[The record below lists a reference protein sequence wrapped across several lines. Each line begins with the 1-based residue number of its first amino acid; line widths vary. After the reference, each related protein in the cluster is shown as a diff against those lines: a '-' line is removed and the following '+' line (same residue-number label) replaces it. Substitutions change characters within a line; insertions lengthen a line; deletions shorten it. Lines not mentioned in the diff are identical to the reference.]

1 MESVMILPKKR
12 STSRSARIQNHTESM
27 SIEIPTAPHKKLRLT
42 NVYIPPANT
51 STGNVNENL
60 TKTDNWPSTSSDM
73 ILGDFNAHS
82 LLWDENTRNGT
93 PDTRGTKIENWLAE
107 TEMACM
113 NTGIPTYVN
122 RSTARQSA
130 PDISFVHSSLLDKVE
145 WKTLD
150 QLGSDHKPVV
160 ISYEDQMTKVNNKPK
175 YKWKL
180 TSADWE
186 KYSQE
191 VESSILKEYSKM
203 KSTN

>member
-1 MESVMILPKKR
+1 
-12 STSRSARIQNHTESM
+12 
-27 SIEIPTAPHKKLRLT
+27 
-42 NVYIPPANT
+42 
-51 STGNVNENL
+51 
-60 TKTDNWPSTSSDM
+60 
-73 ILGDFNAHS
+73 
-82 LLWDENTRNGT
+82 
-93 PDTRGTKIENWLAE
+93 
-107 TEMACM
+107 M

-191 VESSILKEYSKM
+191 VESSIPKEYSKM
-203 KSTN
+203 KINKLERKLRKAMLEADQKPYWEGESYSEQQILDD